1 MNDAEYNHLP
11 CGHEFFSFKWR
22 PGCTLACCVKY
33 PGEET
38 DSDWD
43 SQATVPDEQESDKDV
58 EEDESS
64 L

>member
-1 MNDAEYNHLP
+1 MP
-11 CGHEFFSFKWR
+11 CGDELFNFKFR